1 MVFLLLNASSIC
13 KNVILFLFK
22 VAMKL
27 RIFFPR
33 KKNYGD
39 LDEEIYM
46 QQPRGY
52 EVKGKD
58 KLVCKLKKGLYGL
71 NQAPKQ

>member
-1 MVFLLLNASSIC
+1 
-13 KNVILFLFK
+13 
-22 VAMKL
+22 
-27 RIFFPR
+27 
-33 KKNYGD
+33 
-39 LDEEIYM
+39 M